1 MKTGKVYRLR
11 KEVMEKM
18 HLRHI
23 EGIVF
28 CGLLFDT
35 YYDRE
40 TGKKYLKVEGE
51 TGGDIVLVEMKEE
64 GGKLDGTPNDG
75 KTQDR

>member
-1 MKTGKVYRLR
+1 
-11 KEVMEKM
+11 M

-23 EGIVF
+23 KGIVF

-51 TGGDIVLVEMKEE
+51 EGGDVVLVEMKE
-64 GGKLDGTPNDG
+64 GGELDGTPHDR
-75 KTQDR
+75 KT

>member
-1 MKTGKVYRLR
+1 MR
-11 KEVMEKM
+11 KEVIEKM
-18 HLRHI
+18 HLKHI
-23 EGIVF
+23 KGINF

-51 TGGDIVLVEMKEE
+51 TGGDIVLVEMKE
-64 GGKLDGTPNDG
+64 GGELDGTPHDS
-75 KTQDR
+75 KT

>member
-1 MKTGKVYRLR
+1 MKTGRVYRMP
-11 KEVMEKM
+11 KEVIEKM
-18 HLRHI
+18 HLKHI
-23 EGIVF
+23 KGIVF

-51 TGGDIVLVEMKEE
+51 TGGDIVLVEMKE
-64 GGKLDGTPNDG
+64 GGEVNGTPYDG
-75 KTQDR
+75 KT

>member
-1 MKTGKVYRLR
+1 MKIGRIYRIR
-11 KEVMEKM
+11 KEMYQAM

-23 EGIVF
+23 KGIVF

-35 YYDRE
+35 YYDQE

-51 TGGDIVLVEMKEE
+51 EGGDVVLTEIKE
-64 GGKLDGTPNDG
+64 GGELDGTPYDG
-75 KTQDR
+75 KT